1 VNRED
6 LAAVLQKHAAW
17 LQSEEGGERANLRG
31 ADLQEADLRANLS
44 GATLWE
50 ADLSGANLSEANLSG
65 ANLREANLRG
75 ADLRDANLREANLRG
90 ADLREADLSGAD
102 LREADLSGANLRGAT
117 LCEADLSGADLD
129 FSCWPLWCGSR
140 GVRVDARIFRQ
151 LAMHLCGV
159 EVEDDEC
166 RAAQSALMPL
176 AQKCHRAN
184 EFFVENA
191 K

>member
-1 VNRED
+1 MNREE

-31 ADLQEADLRANLS
+31 ANLHGADLREVNLRGADLQEADLS
-44 GATLWE
+44 GV
-50 ADLSGANLSEANLSG
+50 DLQ
-65 ANLREANLRG
+65 
-75 ADLRDANLREANLRG
+75 
-90 ADLREADLSGAD
+90 
-102 LREADLSGANLRGAT
+102 
-117 LCEADLSGADLD
+117 GADLD

-176 AQKCHRAN
+176 ARQCHRAD
-184 EFFVENA
+184 EFFGEGQ